1 MKKLLNFLTLICI
14 LALAVSCKD
23 DEKPKGE
30 FSTGVW
36 IINEGAF
43 GHSNSSVSSYNAS
56 TGVVQQDLFGLKNN
70 KKALGDVA
78 QSATING
85 DLAYIV
91 INNDNKIE
99 VVNANTFVSSYTLSD
114 LALPRYLTVYNG
126 KGYLTEW
133 VNFSDSSR
141 VSVID
146 LSKHT
151 VSTSVNTGKGAE
163 NIIAVNDKLYVS
175 NSFSNTVAVIDPAKN
190 KLIKTIEVAD
200 SPGAFVLDSS
210 NKLWVICGGS
220 YEGNNG
226 ALYRID
232 PSTNATD
239 SHINLGMNVTAKMVT
254 NKAKNTLFYFAGTS
268 VYSLSI
274 TASEAPANALVSE
287 QNATE
292 FYGIGFDTKNDILY
306 VCDDNGFTANGTVFR
321 YKSDGTVI
329 DNFSSDGI
337 GPNGLIFR

>member
-14 LALAVSCKD
+14 LTVAVSCKD

-30 FSTGVW
+30 FSSGVW

-43 GHSNSSVSSYNAS
+43 GHSNSSVSSYDVS
-56 TGVVQQDLFGLKNN
+56 TGLVQQDLFGLKNN

-78 QSATING
+78 QSIMING

-91 INNDNKIE
+91 IDNDNKVE

-133 VNFSDSSR
+133 VSFSDSSR

-151 VSTSVNTGKGAE
+151 VLTSVKTGTGAE
-163 NIIAVNDKLYVS
+163 NIIEVNDKLYVS

-200 SPGAFVLDSS
+200 SPGAFVLDSN

-220 YEGNNG
+220 YKGNDG
-226 ALYRID
+226 ALYRIN
-232 PSTNATD
+232 PSTNETD
-239 SHINLGMNVTAKMVT
+239 KHIDLSMNVTAKMVT
-254 NKAKNTLFYFAGTS
+254 NKAKTTLYYFAGTS
-268 VYSLSI
+268 VYSLS
-274 TASEAPANALVSE
+274 TSATEAPANPLIVE
-287 QNATE
+287 TKATD
-292 FYGIGFDTKNDILY
+292 FYGIGFDTTNDILY
-306 VCDDNGFTANGTVFR
+306 VGDDNSFSNNGVIFR
-321 YKSDGTVI
+321 YKSDGTAI

-337 GPNGLIFR
+337 GPNGFVFR